1 MSKDK
6 KQKKSGKISRWLK
19 NPIILTVAITL
30 IAVILFGSVTGIII
44 AVRNHRAIITVGGVR
59 IEKSTAA
66 YLATSYK
73 NTFMQK
79 YKATDTA
86 SFWDGEYQDGKTYGE
101 LLREETEAYIREVAV
116 GAYLFDR
123 YAVLTT
129 EEKKRLR
136 SAAESAI
143 QDFGC
148 KDVAEFN
155 DRAEKMG
162 FDYKGFSAAL
172 TLLYKRQQAQR
183 RIFGDGG
190 STLAY
195 AAYQSECE
203 KYYSHYT
210 YAKLLIIRTEFEY
223 QLDKNGN
230 YIVDEEGNLA
240 KRPLTDEEYAER
252 LADIGEVV
260 DAMDAKINGT
270 TDRITEEFFDIMLAK
285 YNLDEYTTEG
295 YFFSPVDSVSGVPF
309 ASSTAAFVDG
319 MGEELLEFIYTLDV
333 GEFAKTEVDGGV
345 CFVYRGNLIAGA
357 YASDTYEY
365 FFSDFYSDA
374 ADYLYLTTLTGLIDT
389 VTVKDKY
396 YDSVDIVALPYNY
409 EFVIRS
415 FMD

>member
-1 MSKDK
+1 MSKNK
-6 KQKKSGKISRWLK
+6 KRKKLGEAFPLIK

-59 IEKSTAA
+59 VEKSTAA

-73 NTFMQK
+73 TTFMQK
-79 YKATDTA
+79 YKANDTQA
-86 SFWDGEYQDGKTYGE
+86 FWDSEYKDGKTYGQ
-101 LLREETEAYIREVAV
+101 LLFEETEAYIREVAV

-129 EEKKRLR
+129 EEKKKLKEV
-136 SAAESAI
+136 AKSAI

-155 DRAEKMG
+155 DRAEAMG

-183 RIFGDGG
+183 RIFGDSG
-190 STLAY
+190 STLKY

-203 KYYSHYT
+203 KYYAHYT

-223 QLDKNGN
+223 QVDKNGK

-252 LADIGEVV
+252 IADIEEIV

-270 TDRITEEFFDIMLAK
+270 NNQITEEFFDIMLAK
-285 YNLDEYTTEG
+285 YDLDEYTTEG
-295 YFFSPVDSVSGVPF
+295 YFFSPVDGVSGVPF

-319 MGEELLEFIYTLDV
+319 MGEDLLELIYTLDI
-333 GEFAKTEVDGGV
+333 GEFAKTEVEGGV

-357 YASDTYEY
+357 YSSDTYEY

-389 VTVKDKY
+389 VRVKHTFYDK
-396 YDSVDIVALPYNY
+396 VNIITLPYNY